1 MTNTATDNNTN
12 DSNPTLRA
20 AAFAMLEAAR
30 VSCRDELATSA
41 SWIACAL
48 EDSFV
53 ETHTIIEA
61 MHRLSAYIAAETRE
75 AMNAPARECPAAYYS
90 AHDSTHR
97 AIDALALLR
106 VEMIRRDRE
115 RTEGMAA
122 MLRARAATV
131 ETAPAPETAKVER

>member
-1 MTNTATDNNTN
+1 MTNTATDNTN

-30 VSCRDELATSA
+30 ISCRDELATGA
-41 SWIACAL
+41 VWIASAL

-53 ETHTIIEA
+53 ETCTIIEA
-61 MHRLSAYIAAETRE
+61 MHALSAYIAAEMSE
-75 AMNAPARECPAAYYS
+75 AMKASANECPQVYYTTL
-90 AHDSTHR
+90 DSTHR

-122 MLRARAATV
+122 MLRARAASAD
-131 ETAPAPETAKVER
+131 TATAPETAKVER

>member
-1 MTNTATDNNTN
+1 MTNTATDNTN

-30 VSCRDELATSA
+30 VSYRDELATSA
-41 SWIACAL
+41 AWIASAL

-53 ETHTIIEA
+53 ETSTIIEA
-61 MHRLSAYIAAETRE
+61 MHRLSTYIAAETRE
-75 AMNAPARECPAAYYS
+75 AMNATPRELPAAYYS
-90 AHDSTHR
+90 AVDLTHH

>member
-1 MTNTATDNNTN
+1 MTNTATDNTN

-30 VSCRDELATSA
+30 VSYRDELATSA
-41 SWIACAL
+41 AWIASAL

-53 ETHTIIEA
+53 ETSTIIEA
-61 MHRLSAYIAAETRE
+61 MHRLSTYIAAETRE
-75 AMNAPARECPAAYYS
+75 LPAAYYS
-90 AHDSTHR
+90 AVDLTHH

-131 ETAPAPETAKVER
+131 ETAPAPETAKVE